1 MPEISSGLSKPQGG
15 SNQTSV
21 GGWISKIADV
31 ILKLAIGFAAVF
43 AAIIANSYQSK
54 MQALTLLNQ
63 REQAESTLRATM
75 FSNLIGP
82 LTGSPKDQPIPPER
96 EKLLVEL
103 LALNFYDHFEFKP
116 LFEFVYEKT
125 LSRMAPKEAEEAKMS
140 LKSIARRVIDR
151 QVASLIKEGSENDRT
166 EVYTLTFWEPPP
178 NEEQK
183 QSLQGFMKS
192 GERIFFSDFSPMSS
206 PDGKWQ
212 LKITTTD
219 LDPKG
224 NVTLLVLGSSK
235 SSMKDK
241 RPDDIKKEFYLTP
254 FSFPLTDNTLLA
266 DGNRF
271 AFILDGVRTDE
282 TLKIRS
288 VVITL
293 IWFPKSYFTARERP
307 TNYPEFA
314 SKLGL
319 KPK

>member
-1 MPEISSGLSKPQGG
+1 VPEISNEPSKPQGG
-15 SNQTSV
+15 STQQD
-21 GGWISKIADV
+21 GGRSISRIADV

-82 LTGSPKDQPIPPER
+82 LAQATKDEGIPPER

-125 LSRMAPKEAEEAKMS
+125 LPRMGVKEAEEAKMS
-140 LKSIARRVIDR
+140 LKSIARRIIDR
-151 QVASLIKEGSENDRT
+151 QVASLIKEGSKNDRT
-166 EVYTLTFWEPPP
+166 EVRTLTFWEPPQS
-178 NEEQK
+178 EEQK
-183 QSLQGFMKS
+183 KSLEGYMKA
-192 GERIFFSDFSPMSS
+192 GERKFFLDFFTMSS
-206 PDGKWQ
+206 PDGIWK
-212 LKITTTD
+212 LKITTTECD
-219 LDPKG
+219 QKG
-224 NVTLLVLGSSK
+224 NVTVLVLGSSN
-235 SSMKDK
+235 SSTKGQ
-241 RPDDIKKEFYLTP
+241 RPDDIKREFYLTP

-271 AFILDGVRTDE
+271 AFVLDGVRTDE
-282 TLKIRS
+282 NLKIRS
-288 VVITL
+288 VALSL
-293 IWFPKSYFTARERP
+293 IWFPKSYFTVRERP
-307 TNYPEFA
+307 MNYAEFR

-319 KPK
+319 KPN